1 MPLPVRNSRI
11 RLSHGLLFWRE
22 VGQGMPLIFLHGSW
36 QESSQWLPLIERVEY
51 EFHCF
56 SPDLL
61 GFGESERPPI
71 HYSIGLQV
79 ECLAEYLDALRLQQV
94 YLVGHSLG
102 AWVAASYALKYPE
115 RVKGLI
121 LLAPEGLQIRELKYR
136 WLGRWLLGKPAV
148 VRVVRSL
155 HRLKIFRFKAII
167 QLMQIQE
174 QMLES
179 PLTGEL
185 LFQRRQTEIKA
196 ESLQERLTW
205 LKSPVLLLQTEKD
218 GSAAALLNQTFARL
232 VPQAEL
238 KKLFPSCT
246 DGLRT
251 RSEAIATSLGEFVRR
266 TEQK

>member
-22 VGQGMPLIFLHGSW
+22 VGQGIPLIFLHGSW
-36 QESSQWLPLIERVEY
+36 EESSQWLPLIEHLEY

-56 SPDLL
+56 APDML
-61 GFGESERPPI
+61 GFGESERPPM
-71 HYSIGLQV
+71 HYSIGLEV

-94 YLVGHSLG
+94 YLVAHSLG
-102 AWVAASYALKYPE
+102 GWVATTYALKCPE

-121 LLAPEGLQIRELKYR
+121 LLAPEGLQVPELRYR
-136 WLGRWLLGKPAV
+136 WLGRWLLSKAAV
-148 VRVVRSL
+148 VRLVRSL
-155 HRLKIFRFKAII
+155 HRLKIFRFKSLT
-167 QLMQIQE
+167 QLLQTQQ

-179 PLTGEL
+179 PLTGKF
-185 LFQRRQTEIKA
+185 LFQRRQAEIKA

-218 GSAAALLNQTFARL
+218 GSPAALLNQTFARL
-232 VPQAEL
+232 APQAEL
-238 KKLFPSCT
+238 KKLFPSCV

-251 RSEAIATSLGEFVRR
+251 RADAIATTLREFIRR
-266 TEQK
+266 TEQR